1 MDGKEK
7 ILCVSEALDMRMD
20 GARAAALEPTY
31 TDWMRRAKRLDEKM
45 AGLSLDAPAAANVFV
60 H

>member
-1 MDGKEK
+1 MDAKER
-7 ILCVSEALDMRMD
+7 ILGVSEVLDMRMD
-20 GARAAALEPTY
+20 ETRAAALKPTY

-45 AGLSLDAPAAANVFV
+45 EGLSLDAPAAANVFV

>member
-1 MDGKEK
+1 MDVKER
-7 ILCVSEALDMRMD
+7 ILSVSEVLDMHMD
-20 GARAAALEPTY
+20 ETRAAALETTY
-31 TDWMRRAKRLDEKM
+31 TEWMERAKRLDEKM